1 MKLKERSYED
11 EILIDGI
18 TDNIEYYCLLYEEI
32 GSLTKIQLKDLKEN
46 VERLQVFNSLGYFY
60 QWGVEVLNK
69 CGMKYKG
76 IKESKSLKEDKIEY
90 YVSDESYQGFK
101 VVKVENGKKFYL
113 SKLAKNIEDS
123 TWNSDHTYAKYFKN
137 ESKAQE
143 IVDILNSLKES
154 KSLKEGK
161 GIKKSVEIIRRKLM
175 ELINNDTIQEEFN
188 YAFINNG
195 IYDSV
200 DDMFETSVHN
210 VLHDLLKDN
219 TITIVP
225 F

>member
-1 MKLKERSYED
+1 MELKERSYED

-32 GSLTKIQLKDLKEN
+32 GSLTKVQLKDLKEN

-60 QWGVEVLNK
+60 QWGIEVLNK
-69 CGMKYKG
+69 CGVKYKG
-76 IKESKSLKEDKIEY
+76 I
-90 YVSDESYQGFK
+90 
-101 VVKVENGKKFYL
+101 
-113 SKLAKNIEDS
+113 
-123 TWNSDHTYAKYFKN
+123 
-137 ESKAQE
+137 
-143 IVDILNSLKES
+143 KES

-175 ELINNDTIQEEFN
+175 ELINDDTIQEEFN
-188 YAFINNG
+188 YAWEING

-200 DDMFETSVHN
+200 DDLFETSVHN

-219 TITIVP
+219 TVTIVP

>member
-32 GSLTKIQLKDLKEN
+32 GSLTKVQLKDLKEN

-69 CGMKYKG
+69 CGVKYKG
-76 IKESKSLKEDKIEY
+76 I
-90 YVSDESYQGFK
+90 
-101 VVKVENGKKFYL
+101 
-113 SKLAKNIEDS
+113 
-123 TWNSDHTYAKYFKN
+123 
-137 ESKAQE
+137 
-143 IVDILNSLKES
+143 KES

-175 ELINNDTIQEEFN
+175 ELINDDTIQEEFN

>member
-1 MKLKERSYED
+1 MNLKERSYED

-32 GSLTKIQLKDLKEN
+32 GSLTKVQLKDLEEN

-69 CGMKYKG
+69 CGVKYKG
-76 IKESKSLKEDKIEY
+76 I
-90 YVSDESYQGFK
+90 
-101 VVKVENGKKFYL
+101 
-113 SKLAKNIEDS
+113 
-123 TWNSDHTYAKYFKN
+123 
-137 ESKAQE
+137 
-143 IVDILNSLKES
+143 KES

-175 ELINNDTIQEEFN
+175 ELINDDTIQEEFN

-219 TITIVP
+219 TIQIIP